1 MSSKWPIPA
10 THQHKP
16 IPKGSLSHCSKS
28 HSLLHLQ
35 EVKTTMETHALNQ
48 RTLKY
53 QSSSVT
59 PIVKNSQDSAARNTY
74 FSLLFPCTFVSIF
87 CGPPILSS
95 SGCEVQLSSSPLTC
109 GESLSTVPVPKQ

>member
-16 IPKGSLSHCSKS
+16 IPKGSLSHCIKS

-35 EVKTTMETHALNQ
+35 EVKTIMETHVLNQ

-59 PIVKNSQDSAARNTY
+59 PIVKHSQDSADRNTY
-74 FSLLFPCTFVSIF
+74 FSLLVSRHL
-87 CGPPILSS
+87 CQHILWA
-95 SGCEVQLSSSPLTC
+95 CYPQ
-109 GESLSTVPVPKQ
+109 QQWM